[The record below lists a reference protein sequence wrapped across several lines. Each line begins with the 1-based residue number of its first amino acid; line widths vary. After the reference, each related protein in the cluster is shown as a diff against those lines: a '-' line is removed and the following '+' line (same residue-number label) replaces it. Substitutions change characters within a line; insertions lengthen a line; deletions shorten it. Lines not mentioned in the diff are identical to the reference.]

1 MADLG
6 KIIAAVAFNVEFLR
20 YRRCLSGSIFSEHF
34 IKKILKFFCLKM
46 LLRLFVM
53 ASISKKLTTL
63 RLFLFKIKIRQK
75 KKTWIVY
82 FFYGKNNPKTF

>member
-6 KIIAAVAFNVEFLR
+6 KIIAAVAFKVEFLR

-75 KKTWIVY
+75 KKL
-82 FFYGKNNPKTF
+82 G